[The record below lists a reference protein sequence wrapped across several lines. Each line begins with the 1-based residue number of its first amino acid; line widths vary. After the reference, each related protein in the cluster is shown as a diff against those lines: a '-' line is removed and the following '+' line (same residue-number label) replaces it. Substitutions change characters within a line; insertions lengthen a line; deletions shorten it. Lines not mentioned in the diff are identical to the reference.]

1 MPCSWPP
8 ARFGSTWRCRP
19 TLPPVLGDRTGLAL
33 MLDNLVDNVI
43 RHSRGEHALAITAS
57 VAGRF
62 VVLDVS
68 DRGGGI
74 PPDEVRHV
82 TQKFYRGRLAGHGG
96 TGLGLAIAARIVDD
110 HRGTLKIDSEP
121 GVGTTMR
128 IAIPA
133 APVQPASTP
142 QPRGGG
148 RPVVSLRLRVLV
160 VEDDHLLAKVVCD
173 NLALDGFEVRRAA
186 DAHSAVNLVRE
197 FGPDLILLD
206 VMLPDRSGF
215 DLFETLHQGGRIPV
229 IFLTARGETADKL
242 RGLGLGADDYVIK
255 PFDLAELLARV
266 HAVLRRARGAVDR
279 LTLGDVVID
288 FKSQTAVRGTETL
301 RLTHREFEL
310 LRFLAA
316 RAGRV
321 VHRGELLRGVWG
333 YPDDSASTR
342 SVDHAI
348 ARLRR
353 KIEPQSDQP
362 RFIHTVH
369 GDGYSLTPGA

>member
-1 MPCSWPP
+1 
-8 ARFGSTWRCRP
+8 
-19 TLPPVLGDRTGLAL
+19 
-33 MLDNLVDNVI
+33 
-43 RHSRGEHALAITAS
+43 
-57 VAGRF
+57 
-62 VVLDVS
+62 
-68 DRGGGI
+68 
-74 PPDEVRHV
+74 
-82 TQKFYRGRLAGHGG
+82 
-96 TGLGLAIAARIVDD
+96 
-110 HRGTLKIDSEP
+110 
-121 GVGTTMR
+121 MR
-128 IAIPA
+128 I
-133 APVQPASTP
+133 
-142 QPRGGG
+142 
-148 RPVVSLRLRVLV
+148 LV

-186 DAHSAVNLVRE
+186 DAHSAVNLGRE
-197 FGPDLILLD
+197 FAPDLILLD
-206 VMLPDRSGF
+206 VML
-215 DLFETLHQGGRIPV
+215 PV

-242 RGLGLGADDYVIK
+242 RGLRLGADDYVIK

-266 HAVLRRARGAVDR
+266 HAVLRRARGAADR
-279 LTLGDVVID
+279 VTLGDVVID
-288 FKSQTAVRGTETL
+288 FKSQTAARGGEAL
-301 RLTHREFEL
+301 HLTHREFEL

>member
-1 MPCSWPP
+1 
-8 ARFGSTWRCRP
+8 
-19 TLPPVLGDRTGLAL
+19 
-33 MLDNLVDNVI
+33 
-43 RHSRGEHALAITAS
+43 
-57 VAGRF
+57 
-62 VVLDVS
+62 
-68 DRGGGI
+68 
-74 PPDEVRHV
+74 
-82 TQKFYRGRLAGHGG
+82 
-96 TGLGLAIAARIVDD
+96 
-110 HRGTLKIDSEP
+110 
-121 GVGTTMR
+121 
-128 IAIPA
+128 
-133 APVQPASTP
+133 
-142 QPRGGG
+142 
-148 RPVVSLRLRVLV
+148 
-160 VEDDHLLAKVVCD
+160 
-173 NLALDGFEVRRAA
+173 
-186 DAHSAVNLVRE
+186 
-197 FGPDLILLD
+197 
-206 VMLPDRSGF
+206 MLPDRSGF
-215 DLFETLHQGGRIPV
+215 DLFETLHQGGRMPV

-288 FKSQTAVRGTETL
+288 FKSQTAVRGGETL
-301 RLTHREFEL
+301 HLTHREFEL

>member
-1 MPCSWPP
+1 
-8 ARFGSTWRCRP
+8 
-19 TLPPVLGDRTGLAL
+19 
-33 MLDNLVDNVI
+33 
-43 RHSRGEHALAITAS
+43 
-57 VAGRF
+57 
-62 VVLDVS
+62 
-68 DRGGGI
+68 
-74 PPDEVRHV
+74 
-82 TQKFYRGRLAGHGG
+82 
-96 TGLGLAIAARIVDD
+96 
-110 HRGTLKIDSEP
+110 
-121 GVGTTMR
+121 
-128 IAIPA
+128 
-133 APVQPASTP
+133 
-142 QPRGGG
+142 
-148 RPVVSLRLRVLV
+148 VSLRLRVLV

-215 DLFETLHQGGRIPV
+215 DLFDTLHQGGRIPV

-369 GDGYSLTPGA
+369 GDGYSLTPGAR

>member
-1 MPCSWPP
+1 M
-8 ARFGSTWRCRP
+8 
-19 TLPPVLGDRTGLAL
+19 
-33 MLDNLVDNVI
+33 
-43 RHSRGEHALAITAS
+43 
-57 VAGRF
+57 
-62 VVLDVS
+62 
-68 DRGGGI
+68 
-74 PPDEVRHV
+74 
-82 TQKFYRGRLAGHGG
+82 
-96 TGLGLAIAARIVDD
+96 
-110 HRGTLKIDSEP
+110 
-121 GVGTTMR
+121 
-128 IAIPA
+128 
-133 APVQPASTP
+133 
-142 QPRGGG
+142 
-148 RPVVSLRLRVLV
+148 RVLV

-173 NLALDGFEVRRAA
+173 NLALDGFEVSRAA
-186 DAHSAVNLVRE
+186 DAHSALNQARE
-197 FGPDLILLD
+197 FAPDLILLD

-215 DLFETLHQGGRIPV
+215 ELFETLHQGGRVPI

-242 RGLGLGADDYVIK
+242 RGLRLGADDYVLK

-266 HAVLRRARGAVDR
+266 HAVLRRARGVADR
-279 LTLGDVVID
+279 ITLGDVVID
-288 FKSQTAVRGTETL
+288 FTRQTAVRGGESL
-301 RLTHREFEL
+301 HLTHREFEL

-353 KIEPQSDQP
+353 KIEPQADSP